1 MDLSMADL
9 QDFLS
14 SMDDLSREE
23 QLVLRAAL
31 DARLG
36 ISASPPGSSSRLI
49 GLFADDSRDLDRLRE
64 EIAEN

>member
-1 MDLSMADL
+1 
-9 QDFLS
+9 
-14 SMDDLSREE
+14 MDDLSREE

-49 GLFADDSRDLDRLRE
+49 GLFAGDSHSLDRVLE
-64 EIAEN
+64 EILDNRGLPWRSE